1 MSHQPD
7 ATRADVLLAATDID
21 VRFGDFVA
29 LDRVSLTFV
38 RGAVTGLV
46 GPNGAGKTTL
56 FNVLGGQV
64 ASGSGRMVF
73 DGTDITHAA
82 PHRRARLGLT
92 RTFQISR
99 ELGALTVLENLLLAL
114 PGQSGEGVLQ
124 ALFRPVRVRRQE
136 EEGIERARA
145 LLTRVDLW
153 HLADER
159 ADILSGGQKKLLELC
174 RALMLRPKLIL
185 LDEPAAGVNPVR
197 VSEVADFIRVLQ
209 AEGMS
214 FGIVEHNMDMIAAL
228 CEPIY
233 VLAEGRVL
241 IEGSFDEITSDT
253 QVTQAYLGG
262 VR

>member
-1 MSHQPD
+1 MPRQPD
-7 ATRADVLLAATDID
+7 AAQAGALLAAANVG
-21 VRFGDFVA
+21 VRFGEFTA
-29 LDRVSLTFV
+29 LDSVSVAFP

-46 GPNGAGKTTL
+46 GPNGAGKSTL
-56 FNVLGGQV
+56 FNVLGGQ
-64 ASGSGRMVF
+64 ASPGTGHVVF
-73 DGTDITHAA
+73 DGADITHAA
-82 PHRRARLGLT
+82 PHLRASLGLT

-114 PGQSGEGVLQ
+114 PGQSGEGVLR
-124 ALFRPVRVRRQE
+124 ALFRPARVRRE
-136 EEGIERARA
+136 EEQGIERARA

-153 HLADER
+153 RLADAR
-159 ADILSGGQKKLLELC
+159 ADTLSGGQKKLLELC
-174 RALMLRPKLIL
+174 RALMLRPRLIL

-197 VSEVADFIRVLQ
+197 VGEVADFIRVLQ

-241 IEGSFDEITSDT
+241 IKGSFDEISADA

-262 VR
+262 LR